1 MWRLLDEA
9 GLSDELGVDA
19 AIKPNS
25 AAEMVEARRPRPG
38 HRHRRLQ
45 QAPELLP
52 EALDLLRAGVQ
63 ALRRTGITSRRTA
76 TAWRTAAAHP
86 QSHQGDIVSR
96 SPLS

>member
-63 ALRRTGITSRRTA
+63 AFRRTG
-76 TAWRTAAAHP
+76 
-86 QSHQGDIVSR
+86 
-96 SPLS
+96 